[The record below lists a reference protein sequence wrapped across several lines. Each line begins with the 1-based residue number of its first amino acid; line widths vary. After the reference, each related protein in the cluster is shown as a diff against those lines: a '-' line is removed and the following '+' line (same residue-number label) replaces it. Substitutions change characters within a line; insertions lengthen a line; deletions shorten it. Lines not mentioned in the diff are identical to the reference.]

1 MNLSILGIDV
11 AKLKF
16 DVALLTTG
24 DKFRYKVFPNTP
36 SGFAQLAE
44 WLTQQKVTQVHACL
58 EATGTYGEALAVYL
72 HEASHVVSVINPAA
86 IKAYAASQLSR
97 TKTDKVD
104 AALIARFCHTQQ
116 PPAWTPLAP
125 EVRELQALVRRVEA
139 LQEMRQMEANRLST
153 ATAAGV
159 CASLEAHIAY
169 LDAEIEQTT
178 QLIQAHINEHPGL
191 REQRALL
198 VSIPGIGEVTA
209 ATLLAEIGDIKMYD
223 SARQVAAF
231 AGLTPRRHESGKT
244 VKGRTRLSKVGTPR
258 LRKALYFPA
267 LTALRFNPIIKAWSE
282 ALSQRGKSRM
292 VIIGAAMRKLI
303 HIAYG
308 VLKSG
313 RPFDA
318 ALAKSA

>member
-24 DKFRYKVFPNTP
+24 DKFRHKVFANTP
-36 SGFAQLAE
+36 AGFAQLAE
-44 WLTQQKVTQVHACL
+44 WLAKQKVTHVHACL
-58 EATGTYGEALAVYL
+58 EATGTYGEALALYL
-72 HEASHVVSVINPAA
+72 HGLGHVVSVVNPAV
-86 IKAYAASQLSR
+86 IKAYAGSQLSR

-104 AALIARFCHTQQ
+104 ASLIARFCHTQQ

-125 EVRELQALVRRVEA
+125 QVRELQALVRRVES
-139 LQEMRQMEANRLST
+139 LQEMRQMEANRLSA

-159 CASLEAHIAY
+159 CASLTAHIGY
-169 LDAEIEQTT
+169 LDAEMERTT
-178 QLIQAHINEHPGL
+178 KLIREHINNHPDL
-191 REQRALL
+191 CEQRELL

-209 ATLLAEIGDIKMYD
+209 ATLLAEIGDIKVYD

-231 AGLTPRRHESGKT
+231 AGLTPRRYESGKT
-244 VKGRTRLSKVGTPR
+244 VRGRTRLSKVGTPR

-267 LTALRFNPIIKAWSE
+267 LTALRFNPTIKAWSE
-282 ALSQRGKSRM
+282 GLSQRGKSRM

-313 RPFDA
+313 CPFDA
-318 ALAKSA
+318 GLAKSA